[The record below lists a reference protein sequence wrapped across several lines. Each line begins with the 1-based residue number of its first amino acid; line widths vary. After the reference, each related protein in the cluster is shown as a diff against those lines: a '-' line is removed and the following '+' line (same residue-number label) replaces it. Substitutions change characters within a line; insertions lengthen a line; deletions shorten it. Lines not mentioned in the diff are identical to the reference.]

1 MIRADGPAA
10 RQYGRLAAPAVL
22 TDLTTESVFCL
33 PIGSHEQHGPH
44 LPLNTDTVIAER
56 FTGRLV
62 QRYGEQHDLWA
73 LPAIPY
79 GLSLEHAWSPGTV
92 SLRIASFISL
102 LDVVV
107 TEYLRATPA
116 RRLLIINGHGGN
128 RGILEPALHELRS
141 AHTFSVCVIHPAS
154 LSTVQ
159 VGGETV
165 PEIHAGIRETAMM
178 LELAPEDVHLDS
190 LPTDFTVN
198 GAEAKRLVL
207 DRGTTWPWT
216 SGDTT
221 IATCGVIGGDPR
233 RATVDAGRAILGSAL
248 DAAGHVLTH
257 LTNHSP

>member
-10 RQYGRLAAPAVL
+10 RQYGRLAAPRVL
-22 TDLTTESVFCL
+22 TELTTESVLCL
-33 PIGSHEQHGPH
+33 PIGSQEQHGPH

-56 FTGRLV
+56 FTDLLV
-62 QRYGEQHDLWA
+62 QRYGEPHDLWA

-92 SLRIASFISL
+92 SLRIASFMSL
-102 LDVVV
+102 LHAVV
-107 TEYLRATPA
+107 TEHLGATPA

-128 RGILEPALHELRS
+128 RGILEPALYELQRTH
-141 AHTFSVCVIHPAS
+141 AVSVCVIHPAS

-159 VGGETV
+159 GGGETV

-178 LELAPEDVHLDS
+178 LELAPEDVHLDN
-190 LPTDFTVN
+190 LPADFTAN

-207 DRGTTWPWT
+207 DRGTSWPWT

-233 RATVDAGRAILGSAL
+233 RATADAGRAILNSAL

-257 LTNHSP
+257 LTNDSP